1 MRYFIN
7 LSYCGAPYN
16 GWQSQTNAPSVQEA
30 VERALSTLLREEIK
44 ITGAGRT
51 DTGVNATGYTAHFD
65 TSCEIDCKQIGYKL
79 NAILPPSIVVHKL
92 EKVSADAH
100 ARFCAINRE
109 YTYFLHRVKDPFLCS
124 YSYLYGYPGLDF
136 DLMNK
141 AAEYLMGTHDFR
153 CFEKSGTDNKT
164 SICTINK
171 AYWES
176 YVPSLCSWPERA
188 AEEAIYWKFHIGAD
202 RFLRNMVRAVVGS
215 LLEVGRGKRSLDSF
229 RALILPEDYS
239 RTHPEENNSKRSLAG
254 ESVPGEALFL
264 TKIDY

>member
-16 GWQSQTNAPSVQEA
+16 GWQSQTNAPSVQQTI
-30 VERALSTLLREEIK
+30 ERALSTLLREEIK

-51 DTGVNATGYTAHFD
+51 DTGVNAIGYTAHFD
-65 TSCEIDCKQIGYKL
+65 ASSEFDCAHVGYKL
-79 NAILPPSIVVHKL
+79 NAILPPSIVIHKL
-92 EKVSADAH
+92 FPVSHDAH

-124 YSYLYGYPGLDF
+124 YSYLYAYPELDF

-141 AAEYLMGTHDFR
+141 AARLLLGTHDFR
-153 CFEKSGTDNKT
+153 CFEKSGADNKT
-164 SICTINK
+164 SICTISK

-176 YVPSLCSWPERA
+176 YIPTPCGWPERA
-188 AEEAIYWKFHIGAD
+188 ENEPLYWKFHIGAD
-202 RFLRNMVRAVVGS
+202 RFLRNMVRAVVGT
-215 LLEVGRGKRSLDSF
+215 LLEVGRGKRSIESF
-229 RALILPEDYS
+229 EALILPADYNQK
-239 RTHPEENNSKRSLAG
+239 HPEEKNSRRSLAG

-264 TKIDY
+264 TKVDY